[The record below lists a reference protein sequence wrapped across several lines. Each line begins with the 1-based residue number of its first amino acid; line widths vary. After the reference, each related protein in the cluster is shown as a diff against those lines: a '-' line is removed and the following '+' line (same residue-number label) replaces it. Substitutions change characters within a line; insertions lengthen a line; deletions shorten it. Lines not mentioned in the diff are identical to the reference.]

1 MNKCIFTGRLTKDPV
16 YKKKTAKI
24 DSFVAFSLA
33 VRNGYGDTER
43 TFYVDCTVYGW
54 LADEIHETCYKGVMV
69 VAEGTFYTYD
79 SKYGKDKLGIY
90 LKSCE
95 VAQHTKAYLEEHPEV
110 LKESKERFGDVMNE
124 YVLQIEHKKPA
135 AKKEDTWEKIESML
149 MSDEFANSD
158 SDEDANKKAG
168 DKLGLSLDE
177 DGFIQVDE
185 DDVDLPFD

>member
-43 TFYVDCTVYGW
+43 TFYVDCSAYGW

-124 YVLQIEHKKPA
+124 YVL
-135 AKKEDTWEKIESML
+135 KIESML